1 MHRPVS
7 LPPSSKDS
15 GIDEFAERFA
25 LRTKKT
31 WAPTPTK
38 PGNRPVVGGDERWRN
53 AGQASRPGRR
63 QPRHPIRLRRERSS
77 DLPRGGPVRDRQSAG
92 RPPPPVHPHMD
103 TSPEL
108 AITMMVG
115 PQIMSAIIFVTT
127 SRAVRVSSA
136 FLLGVA
142 VGTAV
147 GVAIACGLAA
157 LLGSAV

>member
-1 MHRPVS
+1 
-7 LPPSSKDS
+7 
-15 GIDEFAERFA
+15 
-25 LRTKKT
+25 
-31 WAPTPTK
+31 
-38 PGNRPVVGGDERWRN
+38 
-53 AGQASRPGRR
+53 
-63 QPRHPIRLRRERSS
+63 
-77 DLPRGGPVRDRQSAG
+77 
-92 RPPPPVHPHMD
+92 MD